1 MDRSAELDQLTG
13 VLARVAR
20 VDPTRVAV
28 RARDGEVTY
37 HELHELLV
45 AAASR
50 PVAGVSVLPVSGL
63 ASDVVALLTRAAAGQ
78 NVLVIDAQTTE
89 WERDRVEAS
98 APEHEVDRP
107 QWLALCTSGTSGLP
121 KVVPLDWRLDF
132 LPNALAFAEAA
143 GYREDDVIW
152 CGTPLHHRY
161 CLAAGVLGGLLSGST
176 VLLMPGMLGPAEFGR
191 RLREERVTVLLSV
204 PYLYGFY
211 AQELARVPDDVGGL
225 ALRRCVAAGEPL
237 PTQVA
242 RAWQE
247 ATGLPL
253 LSHLGRTE
261 DGQLTLG
268 CGEPDEGVGRPLDD
282 TELRVDADGVIA
294 TRRRAAPADPSGP
307 ATPSG
312 SAAPSDIAARD
323 GRRDGGWPGPADG
336 GRDGWRR
343 TGDLGYL
350 DERGNLHVTGR
361 ATERLNVAGKKVDPV
376 EVEQA
381 LRMCPGVS
389 DCVVAGVPGPTGDEL
404 VGFVVGRG
412 PTDAEL
418 RRHLGELLSPYKVPR
433 RFVRLDRVPRSR
445 TGKPQ
450 RGLLVSGLL
459 AGESTAAAGPRS
471 GASAHH
477 APSPDSPSALDSS
490 GKASR

>member
-1 MDRSAELDQLTG
+1 MNRSAELDQLTG
-13 VLARVAR
+13 VVARVAR
-20 VDPTRVAV
+20 VDPARVAV
-28 RARDGEVTY
+28 RGADGEVTY
-37 HELHELLV
+37 RELHDLL

-50 PVAGVSVLPVSGL
+50 PAAGASVLPVSGL
-63 ASDVVALLTRAAAGQ
+63 ASDVVALLTRAVAGQ
-78 NVLVIDAQTTE
+78 SVVVIDAQTTE

-98 APEHEVDRP
+98 APDHDDDQP

-121 KVVPLDWRLDF
+121 KVVPLDWRLDV

-161 CLAAGVLGGLLSGST
+161 CLAAGVLGGLLSGAT

-191 RLREERVTVLLSV
+191 RLRDERVTVLLSV

-211 AQELARVPDDVGGL
+211 AQELARVPDDVRDL
-225 ALRRCVAAGEPL
+225 VLRRCVAAGEPL

-242 RAWQE
+242 RAWQQ

-268 CGEPDEGVGRPLDD
+268 RGEPDEGVGRPLAD

-294 TRRRAAPADPSGP
+294 TRRLAVPSGP
-307 ATPSG
+307 A
-312 SAAPSDIAARD
+312 APPDTAARD
-323 GRRDGGWPGPADG
+323 GRRGDGRLGPADP

-343 TGDLGYL
+343 TGDLGHL

-404 VGFVVGRG
+404 VGFVVAGRG

-418 RRHLGELLSPYKVPR
+418 RRHLGELLSPYKIPR

-459 AGESTAAAGPRS
+459 AGESTAGAGPRS
-471 GASAHH
+471 DTPAQH
-477 APSPDSPSALDSS
+477 APSPDGPSALDPS

>member
-1 MDRSAELDQLTG
+1 MNRSAELDQLTG
-13 VLARVAR
+13 VVARVAR
-20 VDPTRVAV
+20 VAPARVAV
-28 RARDGEVTY
+28 RGADGEVTY
-37 HELHELLV
+37 RELHDLLS
-45 AAASR
+45 AAGSR
-50 PVAGVSVLPVSGL
+50 PAAGVSLLPVSGL
-63 ASDVVALLTRAAAGQ
+63 ASDVVALLTGAVAGQ
-78 NVLVIDAQTTE
+78 SLLVIDAQTTG
-89 WERDRVEAS
+89 WERDRVEALT
-98 APEHEVDRP
+98 PEHDDDRP

-121 KVVPLDWRLDF
+121 KVVPLDWRLDV

-143 GYREDDVIW
+143 GYCEDDVIW

-161 CLAAGVLGGLLSGST
+161 CLAAGVLGGLLSRST

-191 RLREERVTVLLSV
+191 RLRDERVTVLLSV

-211 AQELARVPDDVGGL
+211 AQELARVPDGVRDL
-225 ALRRCVAAGEPL
+225 PLRRCVAAGEPL
-237 PTQVA
+237 PAQVA
-242 RAWQE
+242 RAWQQ

-253 LSHLGRTE
+253 LSHLGSTE

-268 CGEPDEGVGRPLDD
+268 RGEPDEGVGRPLAD
-282 TELRVDADGVIA
+282 TQLRVDADGVIA
-294 TRRRAAPADPSGP
+294 TRRLAGPEAPPDS
-307 ATPSG
+307 
-312 SAAPSDIAARD
+312 AARD
-323 GRRDGGWPGPADG
+323 GRRDRGGLGPADR

-343 TGDLGYL
+343 MGDLGYL

-404 VGFVVGRG
+404 VGFVVADRG
-412 PTDAEL
+412 PSDAEL
-418 RRHLGELLSPYKVPR
+418 RRHLGELLSPYKLPR
-433 RFVRLDRVPRSR
+433 RFVRLDRVPRTR

-459 AGESTAAAGPRS
+459 AGGSTTGAGPRS
-471 GASAHH
+471 DASAQD
-477 APSPDSPSALDSS
+477 APSPDHPPDGPSALDPNR
-490 GKASR
+490 KVSR